1 MSEMKTLAEQLRSQI
16 AKPAANPPPA
26 KTRPAA
32 NKTINPENHG
42 PPPVPDLIKQLLD
55 YDNSDHKSMVHV
67 RFDAQTA
74 QTLAHFKMATGVE
87 VTRLVAYAVRTFT
100 KQHPEI
106 REIIKQY
113 FKNLEL

>member
-1 MSEMKTLAEQLRSQI
+1 MSEMKSLAEQLRNQI
-16 AKPAANPPPA
+16 AKPAANPLAA
-26 KTRPAA
+26 KPRPKE
-32 NKTINPENHG
+32 NKKITPENNS
-42 PPPVPDLIKQLLD
+42 PPPVPDLIKELLE
-55 YDNSDHKSMVHV
+55 YDNADHKSMVHV

-74 QTLAHFKMATGVE
+74 QMLAHFKMATGVE
-87 VTRLVAYAVRTFT
+87 VTRLIAYAVKQFA

>member
-1 MSEMKTLAEQLRSQI
+1 MSEMKNLAEQLRNQI
-16 AKPAANPPPA
+16 AKPATNQPPA
-26 KTRPAA
+26 KTRPKE
-32 NKTINPENHG
+32 NKTITPENNS

-55 YDNSDHKSMVHV
+55 YDNSNHKSMVHV

-87 VTRLVAYAVRTFT
+87 VTRLVAYAVRQFT

-106 REIIKQY
+106 REIIKEY